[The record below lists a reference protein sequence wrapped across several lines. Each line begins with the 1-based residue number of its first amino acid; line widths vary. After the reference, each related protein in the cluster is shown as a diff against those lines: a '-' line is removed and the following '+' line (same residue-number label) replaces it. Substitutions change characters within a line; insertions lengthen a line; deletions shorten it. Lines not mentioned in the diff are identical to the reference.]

1 MEERIWTPWF
11 IKFIHSRGYFNI
23 YTNFQHE
30 RAFSVSH
37 GDAGVT
43 YGKTARP
50 DSQLL
55 DENSLDS
62 NFLKMQPLSK
72 MKWYDFCFREVLAG
86 RVVRNLDDLGAVLQS
101 VQRKQIFR
109 LVGLF
114 GASEMFTRNLL
125 CHFERL
131 NIRNY
136 IFMASNSEFLFDLA
150 SRGYPVIDAD
160 QFLNT
165 IGVYKSVGVQDSDAR
180 LIKNVLVKAYTIK
193 KILDY
198 GYNTWVV
205 DGNMVLLREGLE
217 IFCVNSSPYAHKI
230 WNDDFVKN
238 VPALVNKILLP
249 KESKSFACIMTTL
262 LKEKGFRVKS
272 LNERRF
278 GMRIGDLDFNQ
289 SSSEV
294 SKTKNR
300 VVYWSK
306 DLGID
311 VIQMQLQELSLW
323 IIDEDSSCA
332 ALVCHS
338 S

>member
-1 MEERIWTPWF
+1 
-11 IKFIHSRGYFNI
+11 
-23 YTNFQHE
+23 
-30 RAFSVSH
+30 
-37 GDAGVT
+37 
-43 YGKTARP
+43 
-50 DSQLL
+50 
-55 DENSLDS
+55 
-62 NFLKMQPLSK
+62 MQPLSK

-101 VQRKQIFR
+101 VQRKQIVL
-109 LVGLF
+109 LVSLF

-131 NIRNY
+131 NVRNY

-150 SRGYPVIDAD
+150 RRGHPVIDAD
-160 QFLNT
+160 QFLST
-165 IGVYKSVGVQDSDAR
+165 IGVYKSVGVEESYAR

-193 KILDY
+193 KSLDY
-198 GYNTWVV
+198 SYNTWVV
-205 DGNMVLLREGLE
+205 DGNMVLLSTDLFLESMDSTYDFYAGEGLE
-217 IFCVNSSPYAHKI
+217 IFSVKSSPSARKI

-262 LKEKGFRVKS
+262 PKEKGFRVKS

-311 VIQMQLQELSLW
+311 VIQMQLQELSLR

-332 ALVCHS
+332 ALVCHRS
-338 S
+338 